1 MLTYLLFLV
10 GFVLLIKGADI
21 LVIGAS
27 AIAKHYHISDMVIG
41 LTIVSFGTSLP
52 ELIVSVVSAFKGS
65 ADLAIGNVLGSNVAN
80 ILLILG
86 VSALFYS
93 LPIKENTMLIE
104 IPFSLTA
111 VLLLG
116 FLANA
121 ALFTAMPQLML
132 SRLDGVL
139 LLFFFSLFM
148 AYIYRLALQGAPSEE
163 AETPGRSMPL
173 LNADLYVL
181 GGIIS
186 LFLGGQW
193 VVNGAV
199 KIAMAF
205 GVSQSLIGLTIVA
218 VGTSLPELVTS
229 AMAAYRKNTDI
240 AVGNVVGSNIFNIL
254 WILGVSALIRPLA
267 FDVLNNTDILM
278 VIVASSLLLLGLA
291 VGKKYTINRWKGIG
305 FILVYVTY
313 VGYLIQ
319 RG

>member
-27 AIAKHYHISDMVIG
+27 AIARYYHISDIVIG

-121 ALFTAMPQLML
+121 ALLADTPQLML
-132 SRLDGVL
+132 SRIDGLL

-148 AYIYRLALQGAPSEE
+148 AYIYRLALQDSVPEEIDTSE
-163 AETPGRSMPL
+163 RPL
-173 LNADLYVL
+173 TLRNAGLYVL
-181 GGIIS
+181 GGVIG

-199 KIAMAF
+199 KIATAF

-240 AVGNVVGSNIFNIL
+240 AVGNVIGSNIFNIL
-254 WILGVSALIRPLA
+254 WILGLSSLIRPLA

-278 VIVASSLLLLGLA
+278 VIFASTLLLLGLA
-291 VGKKYTINRWKGIG
+291 VGKKYTINRWKGMG
-305 FILVYVTY
+305 FILVYATY
-313 VGYLIQ
+313 IGYLIQ

>member
-1 MLTYLLFLV
+1 MLTYLFFLV

-41 LTIVSFGTSLP
+41 LTIVSLGTSMP
-52 ELIVSVVSAFKGS
+52 ELIVSIVSAFKGS

-86 VSALFYS
+86 ISALFYS

-121 ALFTAMPQLML
+121 SLFMDRSQLML
-132 SRLDGVL
+132 SRIDGLL

-148 AYIYRLALQGAPSEE
+148 AYIYRLALQSSVLEE
-163 AETPGRSMPL
+163 SDASGRPL
-173 LNADLYVL
+173 ALRNAGLYVL
-181 GGIIS
+181 GGVIG

-199 KIAMAF
+199 KIATAF

-254 WILGVSALIRPLA
+254 WILGLSSLIRPLA
-267 FDVLNNTDILM
+267 FDVLNNMDILM
-278 VIVASSLLLLGLA
+278 VIFASSLLLLGLA
-291 VGKKYTINRWKGIG
+291 VGKKYIINRWKGVG
-305 FILVYVTY
+305 FLLVYVTY
-313 VGYLIQ
+313 IGYLIQ